1 VVLLCLLL
9 PALGLVFQPVGE
21 AGSLDLNRQG
31 VLLAR
36 TLALSAGSA
45 LVALLLG
52 AGVTVLLSFRDL
64 PGRALWQM
72 GFLAPLLVPP
82 YLWALA
88 WMRLG
93 LPTHSPVVTALVL
106 GACWYPL
113 VTWPGLVAVAA
124 CPAALADAARLS
136 RGETRLWTSLLLPM
150 AAPFMLCGAL
160 GVFCLACVEYGVP
173 SLLQVETFALEVF
186 TLVNGYH
193 DLPAA
198 ARASLAPL
206 VGVLVVA
213 GGLARFLATR
223 LGSLWQPHGG
233 GPVVLHLPRRSR
245 PLALLLAAGGVG
257 GLVALP
263 LGVLV
268 RDADRFPRALWEA
281 GPDLVTTVWA
291 CALAALLALVL
302 GSWLAAGR
310 SLAVAGLALGLV
322 AWPPSL
328 LALGWGAWFGGNP
341 ALLPAGLAVRFLPL
355 ALLLLLASYRSLP
368 RSLDEAAL
376 LRGGSFW
383 LRFVQLHRPLLRVS
397 AALVFALA
405 AGDLTLGLLLA
416 PPGQATLAVRIFN
429 LNHYGQPDLVAA
441 LCLVQAGVCLTPM
454 LGALAWN
461 SVQEES

>member
-1 VVLLCLLL
+1 MLLCLLL

-21 AGSLDLNRQG
+21 AGVLEPTRQG

-36 TLALSAGSA
+36 TLALSAGAA

-52 AGVTVLLSFRDL
+52 AGVAVLLSFRDL

-82 YLWALA
+82 YLWVLA

-93 LPTHSPVVTALVL
+93 LPSHSPLVAALAL

-113 VTWPGLVAVAA
+113 VTWPGLVAVTA
-124 CPAALADAARLS
+124 CPASLVDAARLA
-136 RGETRLWTSLLLPM
+136 RGEARLWTALLLPV

-160 GVFCLACVEYGVP
+160 AVFCLACVEYGVP
-173 SLLQVETFALEVF
+173 SLLQVDTFALEVF

-206 VGVLVVA
+206 ACVLVPA
-213 GGLARFLATR
+213 ALLARYLAAR
-223 LGSLWQPHGG
+223 LGPLWQAQGG
-233 GPVVLHLPRRSR
+233 GSAVLHLPRGGR
-245 PLALLLAAGGVG
+245 PLALLLAGGGFG

-263 LGVLV
+263 LGVLA
-268 RDADRFPRALWEA
+268 RQADRFPLALWEA
-281 GPDLVTTVWA
+281 GPDLLTTVAA
-291 CALAALLALVL
+291 CAGAALLALGL
-302 GSWLAAGR
+302 STWLAAGR
-310 SLAVAGLALGLV
+310 SLAVAGLALGLL
-322 AWPPSL
+322 AWPPAL
-328 LALGWGAWFGGNP
+328 LALGWDTWFGGHP
-341 ALLPAGLAVRFLPL
+341 ALLPVGLAVRFLPL
-355 ALLLLLASYRSLP
+355 ALFLQLASYRSVP
-368 RSLDEAAL
+368 GSLDEAAS
-376 LRGGSFW
+376 LRGGTLW
-383 LRFVQLHRPLLRVS
+383 LRFVQMHRPLLRVA

-441 LCLVQAGVCLTPM
+441 LCLVQVGVCLTPM

-461 SVQEES
+461 ALQEEP